1 MYHLLT
7 YKLWGTTLWFQLQL
21 GSTPTTT
28 GYQELCALDACNDR
42 HLALLGR
49 TERVWFAGSDE
60 TRHQTLGRTKNFAKA
75 PLGLSGMG
83 MNQKEDEN
91 FP

>member
-1 MYHLLT
+1 MGHHLVV
-7 YKLWGTTLWFQLQL
+7 
-21 GSTPTTT
+21 STPTGPTPTT
-28 GYQELCALDACNDR
+28 KGYQELCALDACNDR

-60 TRHQTLGRTKNFAKA
+60 TRHQTLGRSKTFAKV

-83 MNQKEDEN
+83 MNQKEDES